1 MNEDDAVTFLNEFEG
16 EDDDE
21 QVQPESMT
29 PDEVG
34 PQYVPQVRASGMSDD
49 EALKFLESYSTDAKA
64 PARASASIPATQQGQ
79 GMSDDQAMAFLS
91 SYSPEQTGK
100 TINLPA
106 MPWYENLAKSTAA
119 QTAASFIRQAEGFER
134 AGAAPV
140 TDLSRV
146 NAPFQRAGTSEEVT
160 STFDKSIA
168 DQEALLSNLQSVADK
183 KGFVSSDLKRQMDA
197 AKQQIG
203 NLQIQKQQ
211 TLERPEYSE
220 QAQQELLQERQ
231 QMGQEATQLEQ
242 KAKGMFPYFGVNA
255 SDESVSAQIGRG
267 VGTFAG
273 LAPAMV
279 TGPLSLP
286 IMATQGASQAY
297 AEGYNAK
304 AEELKKQGVADQG
317 AIDKEAH
324 QAGSQAAVG
333 SVPQLAAYMVGG
345 ALTTKATSA
354 LLKGSSPIVKGL
366 VGGTA
371 AAGVNLATSGG
382 LRVAQGGSFAP
393 TTEQSVPD
401 ILFGAI
407 HGVGSFAQARAEAKA
422 KIDASIGG
430 SEPKVKPS
438 ENSVVNKREAQIL
451 AGADAQAEVPKTPDQ
466 MKVDA
471 QWAVLKKQAAE
482 VANQLGELP
491 ENHPDRPA
499 LRERAAKIA
508 QQIADLRDGK
518 PIDIE
523 VPPVEGD
530 ERFKPKPDETTTK
543 DQEQKTSGV
552 SSVEG
557 VTAEGK
563 PKAKAEEGTAQPQGE
578 GAEVKGE
585 EGEKQQT
592 TEAGLRE
599 AYPNTAFFDEANEAI
614 QRLNQE
620 DARKNKRTRF
630 AAPSLRDLLQLK
642 DNPAY
647 KLADKLA
654 GIFGKK
660 IVLYK
665 GEVGTKINGATGVDP
680 ALKNYI
686 FLKID
691 GARPHLF
698 TAGHELWH
706 HIELYSPVLA
716 TDLRN
721 KIKPLIKNWNKLNKR
736 YSEAGYD
743 SSRYFDEHIGDFL
756 GDAMQDPKF
765 WNDLAKKN
773 PKSFKEL
780 ATQTVDWLNK
790 LLYQLKDWKMGG
802 EFTRDIEKARNM
814 LADGLNNFAEG
825 KDEPVP
831 TRKKGKAKTPAPK
844 AETPEGEL
852 KVTIKRDK
860 DFSFNG
866 EYNVTIGDRKFKIFR
881 DSETGYWRDA
891 EKIGSKYGFFEG
903 ILSTENRAEAIE
915 KLKKIVASEEGE
927 GPMFQQEAEEQK
939 TKDFYSQLQRTIEE
953 KMPNKASVLQIK
965 SIIDPAKGSGVKPN
979 ELKWSNI
986 DGFLEGKQSVT
997 KQEVLDY
1004 LRNEGSVKF
1013 EEVRLGARPD
1023 EVLSDA
1029 DKERLAYLEKENA
1042 KAPLG
1047 AIDDRL
1053 GSGTFQELMK
1063 LQNIRDKS
1071 TAETLYAKQEEFE
1084 RQARQA
1090 QRVGNQ
1096 TRANSLWKEANHMT
1110 ARVEA
1115 LEINNAGIENRPKY
1129 EQYVL
1134 PNGENYREVVLTMPG
1149 SDSLNLK
1156 AGMEARQMDDGTW
1169 NIWDKNGWVYREGSA
1184 TKDALLGKASQDEM
1198 LAKPNQETY
1207 RSSHFREIP
1216 NYVAHMR
1223 LDERKDASGKDGL
1236 FIEEI
1241 QSDRHQQ
1248 GREKGYIGEGETSDA
1263 VKQAPFLENKI
1274 PDAPF
1279 RKDWSVQMFKRA
1291 LRDAIASGKEW
1302 IGWTKGDT
1310 QAERYDL
1317 SKQVDSI
1324 EVIKSGD
1331 NKYHVTAY
1339 KNDKD
1344 VVNDP
1349 NVSQD
1354 KLPDMIGKEL
1364 ANKAID
1370 QINSSKDPEMEL
1382 ANFSGVDLKV
1392 GGEGM
1397 KGFYD
1402 QILPKEIGKYVK
1414 KWGAKVEEGAV
1425 LERKAGSTW
1434 MAEYPDG
1441 RRGTV
1446 YTEEGA
1452 EMARERG
1459 AKVTPT
1465 ETKETPIWKVAITPE
1480 MRESVAKEGQ
1490 PMFQQDRPELDAGD
1504 KDTGAYHYGDL
1515 GIADDT
1521 KYSRMSASRGT
1532 GHFGTGTYFLGEKS
1546 AGGKYG
1552 GRSDRPIVNVNL
1564 EGLNLAK
1571 PKDPMRLHDAL
1582 KLVNKMVYREE
1593 KPQFSEERF
1602 DGNRALFG
1610 LNYELGFSKHS
1621 KEEIQKAIE
1630 DTYNEFASGEN
1641 DGFRSPSTVVM
1652 QKLGY
1657 DGIDVRGTKADN
1669 TDYGSVVYPKQE
1681 TPMFQ
1686 QDRPTEQKASKER
1699 EKVMLQATPVVKKT
1713 RNTIVNTFKRK
1724 PAKESIAYMRDAGDN
1739 AANIVAKQQSNEIA
1753 NDLKREF
1760 NKQKDQAAEA
1770 LSFVIEAK
1778 GDPAELAN
1786 MKQKIENS
1794 PDASPAWQKKSLAA
1808 IDFAQKNFSRFDPMV
1823 QKYEQIGLQQ
1833 VVEENAN
1840 GIDTPVREGYVPHY
1854 QDLEEQELFGGAGT
1868 ASATGFRKMRTYD
1881 TFADSIAN
1889 GVDPKSINAVDL
1901 LQKRLSSGQ
1910 KSINYRSWI
1919 DSLKATIDPV
1929 SGDPIAT
1936 KISIVKRP
1944 DGSSY
1949 TQIPRGYKVETLA
1962 GQSVAI
1968 KNGYEGILSALND
1981 PSAWRGK
1988 GGQIIQ
1994 KIGGTG
2000 KAITLGLDTYH
2011 LGRIAIWQSLIK
2023 SLGIKTFQLP
2033 FPSYKKGVTL
2043 LDQSIP
2049 ELQKMI
2055 ANGEIPKAWAKG
2067 LMENKRLL
2075 NLSVKTG
2082 YNIGGISDALHQD
2095 WVHKIPAIGSF
2106 NSWLFNQFQRGA
2118 MAETWLL
2125 EFQRYRSAYPE
2136 LSETDVARKVSK
2148 DLNTR
2153 FGNLGRQGILKS
2165 KTMQDTARFLFLA
2178 PQWNEGL
2185 IRTELGAMGQTGKAL
2200 VDAATGKRFF
2210 AGILARSVGGMV
2222 VAQFIANQLINYG
2235 TRGIPT
2241 WENPEE
2247 GFGEKI
2253 SAWIPDFWGGP
2264 GFFLNPMS
2272 LAMETTNL
2280 LMKGY
2285 ERTGDAVDTAMNYF
2299 RSRSSVPMRPVWDA
2313 VTNKDVL
2320 GTYYA
2325 PGEKWKGMLKDSIPM
2340 PIAGGAIY
2348 SAAKEGITG
2357 EANQQFAGQY
2367 QKQLFSTFGVKLEQA
2382 PSDESRLFTLAHHYK
2397 LENDIPDRTAG
2408 YSYPYKELNHAL
2420 MIGNVTNARKAMTE
2434 LLKTKPVNEIKEYYK
2449 KYPTMKLLQS
2459 NAQMKEFMDTLTDE
2473 QRETYDRAKDKRKET
2488 SQAALEILADV
2499 Q

>member
-1 MNEDDAVTFLNEFEG
+1 MNEDEAVTFLNESED
-16 EDDDE
+16 EDDGR

-64 PARASASIPATQQGQ
+64 PDRASASIPATQQGQ

-91 SYSPEQTGK
+91 SYSPEQSGK
-100 TINLPA
+100 VINLPA
-106 MPWYENLAKSTAA
+106 IDVSKLPPDKRPPIPEISQAKPMGLMEQVGRFMSPLLGPTETQRFEEAVPVDPNL
-119 QTAASFIRQAEGFER
+119 
-134 AGAAPV
+134 
-140 TDLSRV
+140 
-146 NAPFQRAGTSEEVT
+146 
-160 STFDKSIA
+160 
-168 DQEALLSNLQSVADK
+168 
-183 KGFVSSDLKRQMDA
+183 
-197 AKQQIG
+197 
-203 NLQIQKQQ
+203 
-211 TLERPEYSE
+211 SE
-220 QAQQELLQERQ
+220 QQNIANALAGIVPPDAEYQYKPYANRMER
-231 QMGQEATQLEQ
+231 EAGLFTPFAPIEKYKPNPADPLAMQAG
-242 KAKGMFPYFGVNA
+242 KAVFN
-255 SDESVSAQIGRG
+255 VSAGLEEAFLSPAG
-267 VGTFAG
+267 V
-273 LAPAMV
+273 M
-279 TGPLSLP
+279 LP
-286 IMATQGASQAY
+286 G
-297 AEGYNAK
+297 
-304 AEELKKQGVADQG
+304 
-317 AIDKEAH
+317 
-324 QAGSQAAVG
+324 
-333 SVPQLAAYMVGG
+333 VGG
-345 ALTTKATSA
+345 AAGRVVSGLFSGQMLSEVPHQYQQMMNGNTTQEQIEGGLGMLTS
-354 LLKGSSPIVKGL
+354 LGFGI
-366 VGGTA
+366 
-371 AAGVNLATSGG
+371 AAGKHALFPKKT
-382 LRVAQGGSFAP
+382 
-393 TTEQSVPD
+393 PD
-401 ILFGAI
+401 I
-407 HGVGSFAQARAEAKA
+407 
-422 KIDASIGG
+422 
-430 SEPKVKPS
+430 KPS
-438 ENSVVNKREAQIL
+438 SDPAVNSKEEAIN
-451 AGADAQAEVPKTPDQ
+451 ASANAQAEVPKTPDQ

-592 TEAGLRE
+592 PEAGLRE

-716 TDLRN
+716 NSLRLQ
-721 KIKPLIKNWNKLNKR
+721 IEPLIKDWAGLREKYR
-736 YSEAGYD
+736 AAGYD
-743 SSRYFDEHIGDFL
+743 KTRFFDEHIGDFL

-780 ATQTVDWLNK
+780 ATKTVDWLNK

-802 EFTRDIEKARNM
+802 DFTKDIQKARDM
-814 LADGLNNFAEG
+814 LVDGLSKFAEG
-825 KDEPVP
+825 KDEPVS
-831 TRKKGKAKTPAPK
+831 APK
-844 AETPEGEL
+844 EGQGPML
-852 KVTIKRDK
+852 QQ
-860 DFSFNG
+860 
-866 EYNVTIGDRKFKIFR
+866 
-881 DSETGYWRDA
+881 DA
-891 EKIGSKYGFFEG
+891 E
-903 ILSTENRAEAIE
+903 E
-915 KLKKIVASEEGE
+915 KRN
-927 GPMFQQEAEEQK
+927 
-939 TKDFYSQLQRTIEE
+939 KDFYSQLQKTITD

-965 SIIDPAKGSGVKPN
+965 AIIDPAKGSGVKPE
-979 ELKWSNI
+979 ELKWSNLE
-986 DGFLEGKQSVT
+986 GFLEGKQNVT

-1004 LRNEGSVKF
+1004 LKNEGAVKF
-1013 EEVRLGARPD
+1013 KEVTLGARPD
-1023 EVLSDA
+1023 EVLSDK
-1029 DKERLAYLEKENA
+1029 DQERLSYLEKENA
-1042 KAPLG
+1042 KTPLG

-1053 GSGTFQELMK
+1053 GSGTFQELMR

-1071 TAETLYAKQEEFE
+1071 TADTLYAKQEELE
-1084 RQARQA
+1084 KQARQT
-1090 QRVGNQ
+1090 QRVGNKS
-1096 TRANSLWKEANHMT
+1096 RADALWKEANHMT

-1115 LEINNAGIENRPKY
+1115 LEINDAGIENRPKY
-1129 EQYVL
+1129 QRTDLVL
-1134 PNGENYREVVLTMPG
+1134 PNGENYREVVLTIPGADGLRLKQGLEVAQMENGKWNIRETNKSVNPWVYRQG
-1149 SDSLNLK
+1149 SDSK
-1156 AGMEARQMDDGTW
+1156 QE
-1169 NIWDKNGWVYREGSA
+1169 I
-1184 TKDALLGKASQDEM
+1184 LGRASDDEM
-1198 LAKPNQETY
+1198 LATSNQDVY
-1207 RSSHFREIP
+1207 RSSHFSDIP

-1223 LDERKDASGKDGL
+1223 LDERQDSTGADGL

-1248 GREKGYIGEGETSDA
+1248 GREKGYKSDPEVLKKAQSELNAAESALQSLQKLAATTPLDTPMGEKLPEKLAQAQVRYQEARQA
-1263 VKQAPFLENKI
+1263 VNSLSGQV

-1302 IGWTKGDT
+1302 VGWTKGDT

-1339 KNDKD
+1339 KNGKD

-1349 NVSQD
+1349 NVLQD

-1490 PMFQQDRPELDAGD
+1490 PMFQQDRPDRETARPELDAGD

-1641 DGFRSPSTVVM
+1641 DGFRSPSTVLM

-1657 DGIDVRGTKADN
+1657 DGVDVRGTKADN

-1681 TPMFQ
+1681 APMFQ

-1699 EKVMLQATPVVKKT
+1699 EKVMLQAAPVIKKT

-1778 GDPAELAN
+1778 GDPAELDS
-1786 MKQKIENS
+1786 MKQKIESS

-1868 ASATGFRKMRTYD
+1868 GSATGFRKMRTYD

-2253 SAWIPDFWGGP
+2253 SAWIPDAWGGP

-2280 LMKGY
+2280 LIKGY
-2285 ERTGDAVDTAMNYF
+2285 ERTGDSVDTAMNYF

-2325 PGEKWKGMLKDSIPM
+2325 PGEKWKGMLKDSLPM

-2397 LENDIPDRTAG
+2397 LENNIPDRTAG

-2459 NAQMKEFMDTLTDE
+2459 NVQMKEFMDTLTDE

-2488 SQAALEILADV
+2488 SQAAMEILADV